1 MKVTLFSKGEC
12 GLCLEAEDMLCRL
25 GRRLTLE
32 LEIVDIERDPALF
45 ERYRDRVP
53 VVVVAG
59 REVASAP
66 LDEDLLLD
74 SLSASV

>member
-12 GLCLEAEDMLCRL
+12 GLCLEAEDMLRRL

-32 LEIVDIERDPALF
+32 LEIVDIEGDPALF

-53 VVVVAG
+53 VVAVAG
-59 REVASAP
+59 REIASAP
-66 LDEDLLLD
+66 LDEVLLLD
-74 SLSASV
+74 SLSTSA